1 MNKIYTSLIIIIINI
16 FLFCEPVFAYKNF
29 DECGKLKSLIKKNI
43 NKLSL
48 EENYETTKKLFGFSV
63 DDNYFITKVHPDL
76 SDKLKENEQSLL
88 LKDQITFINGKDI
101 SKSSIEDIEKEF
113 NKEKI
118 ILKTNRTD
126 EPLIISRD
134 FITSEEVDLVVKLN
148 KISEINSKLSY
159 FEGQLYL
166 KKLWR
171 DERIILLGKSVYE
184 EAFKLNP
191 DDVKDSYFYCDNFN
205 VFLNELNKNPPSIEI
220 SNLLKDNSFSQIDNN
235 IEIAYFP
242 PIFCEPKYE
251 YFVNPCSLNESKN
264 GSIRFVQKMIISGK
278 FQQELSFE
286 SFPFDSQRIKFN
298 FQTNGKIKVDT
309 RDNGQDYTTFTD
321 ILFSEHASKKWTDSQ
336 QISVNEWK
344 IINSGYSFD
353 IMLDRMDADVTN
365 IPTLTLFL
373 DIERNHNYYIF
384 KIIFPIFFIL
394 LITWS
399 VFWISSK
406 DLESR
411 ITVSTVCLLTLIAYN
426 FIIDQNLPKLPY
438 LTFID
443 NFILISYLFAGIP
456 TIQSVV
462 SKLLYQNKSENI
474 SLQFDI
480 YCRFIIPSTYII
492 TLLFVII
499 FHMSLF

>member
-1 MNKIYTSLIIIIINI
+1 
-16 FLFCEPVFAYKNF
+16 
-29 DECGKLKSLIKKNI
+29 
-43 NKLSL
+43 
-48 EENYETTKKLFGFSV
+48 
-63 DDNYFITKVHPDL
+63 
-76 SDKLKENEQSLL
+76 
-88 LKDQITFINGKDI
+88 
-101 SKSSIEDIEKEF
+101 
-113 NKEKI
+113 
-118 ILKTNRTD
+118 
-126 EPLIISRD
+126 
-134 FITSEEVDLVVKLN
+134 
-148 KISEINSKLSY
+148 
-159 FEGQLYL
+159 
-166 KKLWR
+166 
-171 DERIILLGKSVYE
+171 
-184 EAFKLNP
+184 
-191 DDVKDSYFYCDNFN
+191 
-205 VFLNELNKNPPSIEI
+205 
-220 SNLLKDNSFSQIDNN
+220 
-235 IEIAYFP
+235 
-242 PIFCEPKYE
+242 
-251 YFVNPCSLNESKN
+251 
-264 GSIRFVQKMIISGK
+264 
-278 FQQELSFE
+278 
-286 SFPFDSQRIKFN
+286 
-298 FQTNGKIKVDT
+298 
-309 RDNGQDYTTFTD
+309 
-321 ILFSEHASKKWTDSQ
+321 
-336 QISVNEWK
+336 
-344 IINSGYSFD
+344 
-353 IMLDRMDADVTN
+353 MLDRMDADVTN